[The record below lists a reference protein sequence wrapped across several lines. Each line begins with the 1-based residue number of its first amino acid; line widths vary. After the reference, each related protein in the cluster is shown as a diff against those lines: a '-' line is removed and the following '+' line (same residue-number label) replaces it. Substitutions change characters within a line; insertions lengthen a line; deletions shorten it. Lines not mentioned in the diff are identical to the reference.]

1 MVTLGEFGNNGVEE
15 DEETTFSASN
25 IIARGEE
32 THDVK
37 SINSVS
43 KQNINEKENQS
54 QPLRRSERQT
64 TQPKYLD
71 DCILLAEELGGE
83 VLFFLNNEPRNFG
96 EAKNLKEW
104 TRACEEEI
112 ESILKNKTWDL
123 VDLPYG
129 AKPTGLKWVFKI
141 KRNSYGTI
149 NKFKARLVAKRYV
162 QQHGI
167 DFDEVFAPVA
177 RLETIRL
184 LINLAATNR
193 WEVHHLDVKTAFL
206 HGELK
211 EVVYVSQPEGFE
223 IKESE
228 NKVYKFNNALYG
240 LRQAPRAWNNKLN
253 QILMELECVK
263 CSKEPSVFRK
273 VVKGE
278 LLVVAVYVDDLF
290 VTGTD
295 KKLIDEFRPGHPG
308 LRVGFGSGIVG
319 SGSFGS

>member
-32 THDVK
+32 THDVE

-54 QPLRRSERQT
+54 KPLRRSERQT

-71 DCILLAEELGGE
+71 DYILLAEELGEE

-96 EAKNLKEW
+96 EAKNLKQW

-112 ESILKNKTWDL
+112 ESIVKNKTWDL

-129 AKPTGLKWVFKI
+129 AKPTDLKGVFKI
-141 KRNSYGTI
+141 KRNSDGTI

-167 DFDEVFAPVA
+167 DFDEVFAP
-177 RLETIRL
+177 
-184 LINLAATNR
+184 
-193 WEVHHLDVKTAFL
+193 L
-206 HGELK
+206 HGLR
-211 EVVYVSQPEGFE
+211 P
-223 IKESE
+223 
-228 NKVYKFNNALYG
+228 YG
-240 LRQAPRAWNNKLN
+240 
-253 QILMELECVK
+253 C
-263 CSKEPSVFRK
+263 
-273 VVKGE
+273 
-278 LLVVAVYVDDLF
+278 
-290 VTGTD
+290 
-295 KKLIDEFRPGHPG
+295 
-308 LRVGFGSGIVG
+308 
-319 SGSFGS
+319 